1 MVSNINGTSVG
12 IIAER
17 YRGSLG
23 HLYSPGAQRGPWPEL
38 PYGLDNG
45 AYMAWHKNLEFD
57 KDAWRRLLEWSAE
70 SGQPPLWALVPD
82 SVADR
87 DRTLEKWERFSPVVR
102 AAGFRP
108 AFAVQDGMTFADVPD
123 SDCMLFLGGTT
134 AWKVAAIPTWCARFP
149 GRVHVG
155 RVTEAKRLW
164 LCYESGAASVDGNG
178 WHRITAKP
186 GLRPQWPTL
195 LEFLAFQST
204 DARKAA

>member
-1 MVSNINGTSVG
+1 
-12 IIAER
+12 
-17 YRGSLG
+17 
-23 HLYSPGAQRGPWPEL
+23 
-38 PYGLDNG
+38 
-45 AYMAWHKNLEFD
+45 MAWHKNLEFD